1 MPTIHFK
8 SNKTFFFFLFYSSH
22 LHPKTRSNPGTPT
35 QPRRPDFIGVNMV
48 GQQQQQQLQQQQPG
62 ATYYDFPLQQQAQL
76 HQTGLPPVHPYHQ
89 QQQQQQSQY
98 PMVHH
103 NGGLPQQQ
111 QQQQQQS
118 QQRTPNVVYHHGS
131 PQRRYLSEG
140 ELARQGAEL
149 SYARSNQT
157 VDNIRELAGSPQ
169 RGVYMWKDMSPG
181 FSNDGSNQTQQLLGN
196 LQQQPQQSPGVFV
209 SMAAPSV
216 YQNTPSPTAAQQ
228 QQQQQ
233 QPQYGGVSAARY
245 QLQQQQQQATMNS
258 YHPALRGGVPV
269 FPPQPLPPTAVSIST
284 GNNQQQSAQVG
295 NSIGG
300 PQAPSPQI
308 KRKAT
313 PTRPMSFVRALEM
326 TDSMELN
333 PTDSGSNNG
342 GAGGGGGGGGSSSGG
357 QSSGGRATT
366 PTPPDRG
373 SVYDM
378 NYEIS
383 V

>member
-1 MPTIHFK
+1 MSPQQQQQI
-8 SNKTFFFFLFYSSH
+8 
-22 LHPKTRSNPGTPT
+22 
-35 QPRRPDFIGVNMV
+35 
-48 GQQQQQQLQQQQPG
+48 QQQQQQQQ
-62 ATYYDFPLQQQAQL
+62 F

-89 QQQQQQSQY
+89 QQQQQQSQQLQQQY

-103 NGGLPQQQ
+103 NGGLPGQQQ
-111 QQQQQQS
+111 QQPGQVRPPS
-118 QQRTPNVVYHHGS
+118 NVVVS
-131 PQRRYLSEG
+131 AQRRYLSEG

-169 RGVYMWKDMSPG
+169 RGVYMWKNDTSPG
-181 FSNDGSNQTQQLLGN
+181 FSNGVGVVNPQLS
-196 LQQQPQQSPGVFV
+196 QAQQPGPGVFV
-209 SMAAPSV
+209 SMAKSAAAGV
-216 YQNTPSPTAAQQ
+216 YQNQPSPTTAPQQ
-228 QQQQQ
+228 SSS
-233 QPQYGGVSAARY
+233 YGGVSAARY
-245 QLQQQQQQATMNS
+245 QLQQAQQSQTAAAAAG

-269 FPPQPLPPTAVSIST
+269 FPPQPPIVTTTA
-284 GNNQQQSAQVG
+284 Q
-295 NSIGG
+295 SIGG

-326 TDSMELN
+326 TDSLEMN
-333 PTDSGSNNG
+333 PTGQAQGGQDGSSQQG
-342 GAGGGGGGGGSSSGG
+342 GA
-357 QSSGGRATT
+357 GGRATT
-366 PTPPDRG
+366 PTPPDRA